1 MLSDADVLEY
11 QQLYQK
17 KFNCMLSTKDARK
30 RANGLVELLAALSQ
44 PANPS
49 QIITF
54 DRLGDS
60 KRPEAS
66 VYRKVGLASR
76 S

>member
-1 MLSDADVLEY
+1 
-11 QQLYQK
+11 
-17 KFNCMLSTKDARK
+17 MLSTEDARK

-44 PANPS
+44 PVNPS
-49 QIITF
+49 QIFTF